1 MMVMKWLIYFIYT
14 ILYLA
19 VTLFGLGPVLL
30 ADGTNEE
37 RAITGIIVAMI
48 YGVLTW
54 TLVIW
59 RRKL

>member
-1 MMVMKWLIYFIYT
+1 MKWLIYFIYT

-19 VTLFGLGPVLL
+19 VTFFGLGPILL
-30 ADGTNEE
+30 ADGSNEE
-37 RAITGIIVAMI
+37 RAITGIIVALI
-48 YGVLTW
+48 YAALTL